1 MIKLGEIQKLEAI
14 RPSDFGMYLSEKDNI
29 EAESILLPRK
39 QVPEGMAVG
48 DEIDV
53 FIYKDTEDRLIATTH
68 FPKVT
73 VGHVGV
79 LEVVEVTRIGAFLD
93 WGLQKDLLL
102 PFKEQLGEV
111 AKGDRCVVSVYV
123 DKSERLC
130 ATMKVYNAL
139 HMNPPY
145 SQNQTVKGTVY
156 QIKKDFGV
164 FVAVENQYHGLIPV
178 QEMYGNYQVGE
189 VIEARVKKIRP
200 DGKLELSVRRQ
211 AFQQIEV
218 DAKKIMTEL
227 EKRQGK
233 MPYNDASTP
242 AEIKSV
248 FNMSKASF
256 KRAIGRLFKEG
267 AIEITP
273 QGINKRW

>member
-1 MIKLGEIQKLEAI
+1 MIKLGEIQKLQAI

-29 EAESILLPRK
+29 EAESILLPKK
-39 QVPEGMAVG
+39 QVPEGMVVG

-53 FIYKDTEDRLIATTH
+53 FIYKDTEDRIIATVH
-68 FPKVT
+68 LPKVT
-73 VGHVGV
+73 VGHAAV

-111 AKGDRCVVSVYV
+111 AKGDKCVVSVYV

-130 ATMKVYNAL
+130 ATMKVYNTL
-139 HMNPPY
+139 QSHPEY
-145 SQNQTVKGTVY
+145 SQNQTVKGIVY
-156 QIKKDFGV
+156 QVKKDLGI
-164 FVAVENQYHGLIPV
+164 FVAVEGTYHGLIPAKEV
-178 QEMYGNYQVGE
+178 FGNYKVGE
-189 VIEARVKKIRP
+189 TIEARVKKIRP
-200 DGKLELSVRRQ
+200 DGKIELSVRRQ

-218 DAKKIMTEL
+218 DAKKIMDEL

-233 MPYNDASTP
+233 MPYNDSSSP
-242 AEIKSV
+242 AEIKST

-256 KRAIGRLFKEG
+256 KRAVGRLLKEG

-273 QGINKRW
+273 HGISKRW